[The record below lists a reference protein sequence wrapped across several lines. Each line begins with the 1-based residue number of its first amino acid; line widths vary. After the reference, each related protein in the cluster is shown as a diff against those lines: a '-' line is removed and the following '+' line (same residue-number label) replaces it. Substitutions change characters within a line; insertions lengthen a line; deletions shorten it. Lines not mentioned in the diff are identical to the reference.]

1 MQQSSSSAIIFF
13 INSYIA
19 HQRSLGRYL
28 MTILVYCKPPVAM
41 KMRTPAISE
50 ITTGRPRTRNT
61 TLVTRPDKTD
71 ILGNAMIDAS
81 CSLAINGNDLFSF

>member
-1 MQQSSSSAIIFF
+1 
-13 INSYIA
+13 
-19 HQRSLGRYL
+19 
-28 MTILVYCKPPVAM
+28 MTILVYCRPPVAM